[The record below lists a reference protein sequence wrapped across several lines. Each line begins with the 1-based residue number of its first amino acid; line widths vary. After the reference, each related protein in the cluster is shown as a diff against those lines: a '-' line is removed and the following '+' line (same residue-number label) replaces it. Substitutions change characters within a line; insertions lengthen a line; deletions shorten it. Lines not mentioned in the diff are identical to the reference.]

1 MKEHEQRYVAV
12 AEKYMLNGV
21 NTIILM
27 KHKHRYATLTKN
39 THMNGRCIGFWWVP
53 SKPIDKMHGEGK
65 ASKDQG
71 HGRRKKG
78 KGAFAPLDFGILYFY
93 INFLVEKWFYL
104 RFE

>member
-1 MKEHEQRYVAV
+1 
-12 AEKYMLNGV
+12 
-21 NTIILM
+21 
-27 KHKHRYATLTKN
+27 
-39 THMNGRCIGFWWVP
+39 
-53 SKPIDKMHGEGK
+53 MHGEGK